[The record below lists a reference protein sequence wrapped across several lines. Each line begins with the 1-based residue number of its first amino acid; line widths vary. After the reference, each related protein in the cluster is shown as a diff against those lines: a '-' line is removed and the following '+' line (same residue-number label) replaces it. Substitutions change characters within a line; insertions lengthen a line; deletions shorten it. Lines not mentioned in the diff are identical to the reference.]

1 MRTALILGLAIGASR
16 ALAQDLG
23 VYTGVAIGEF
33 DHTNETAGAF
43 SETVSSW
50 KIYAGF
56 QFGESFSL
64 EVGRAS
70 PSAIEVDAPG
80 SPLSIATRRF
90 GVAQRVDFGLTTFRV
105 MGRLPLRRLDLWA
118 AYGSVYMDADVGF
131 TTFMGNTGSI
141 SIEDTNELW
150 ALGVD
155 WQLGDGASPFDVRL
169 EYESLGFPFSDAF
182 TISVGVA
189 YRFTGL

>member
-1 MRTALILGLAIGASR
+1 MRAALIVVLAIGAPP
-16 ALAQDLG
+16 AFAQDVG
-23 VYTGVAIGEF
+23 VYTGVAIGAF

-50 KIYAGF
+50 KFYGGL
-56 QFGESFSL
+56 QFGENFGL

-90 GVAQRVDFGLTTFRV
+90 GVTQRVDFGFTTFRV
-105 MGRLPLRRLDLWA
+105 MGRLPLRRFDLWA
-118 AYGSVYMDADVGF
+118 AYGSVYMDADVDF
-131 TTFMGNTGSI
+131 TTSMGNSGSI

-155 WQLGDGASPFDVRL
+155 WRLGDGASPFDIRL
-169 EYESLGFPFSDAF
+169 EYESLNLPFSDAS
-182 TISVGVA
+182 TISVGVG